1 MEEWPID
8 WQFFSS
14 EDVDAMDV
22 DSGPTKPK
30 PKSDDLSEYNL
41 DDYDD
46 DAKTTGER
54 DTGNFV
60 CFLAIDVLQLLDHSV
75 TSKVSHITEIMKR
88 TLISHSKMC
97 VSLTYPFEHSLI

>member
-8 WQFFSS
+8 WQFFFS
-14 EDVDAMDV
+14 EDGDAMDV

-54 DTGNFV
+54 YGQ
-60 CFLAIDVLQLLDHSV
+60 FLYASLQL
-75 TSKVSHITEIMKR
+75 TSYSCWTIQ
-88 TLISHSKMC
+88 
-97 VSLTYPFEHSLI
+97 

>member
-14 EDVDAMDV
+14 EDDNAMDV
-22 DSGPTKPK
+22 DSGSTKPK

-54 DTGNFV
+54 
-60 CFLAIDVLQLLDHSV
+60 
-75 TSKVSHITEIMKR
+75 
-88 TLISHSKMC
+88 
-97 VSLTYPFEHSLI
+97 